1 MSKCNIVGNHMYVT
15 AHIYINVTDVFFLQT
30 MTFNL
35 ENLKFTDEETETD
48 KSDDEEVN
56 FKR

>member
-1 MSKCNIVGNHMYVT
+1 MYVT

>member
-1 MSKCNIVGNHMYVT
+1 
-15 AHIYINVTDVFFLQT
+15 